1 MIRHFTLMIIAGIAF
16 AAAAATTHASPARPV
31 TSSDLVNAPAN
42 PALWLTYGRTYSNW
56 RYSPLDQISTNNINQ
71 LKPVWAISTG
81 GKFQGLEATPLFH
94 NGVLYFSADD
104 ARVFAVNARTGKIIW
119 EYSRDYPPQLGTT
132 LCCGPVNRGVALMGD
147 LVYVATLD
155 AHLVA
160 LNAETGKVVWDTK
173 IDDWKKGATE
183 TLAPLIV
190 RNHVIVGISG
200 GEYGVRGYLKAYD
213 TKTGKLQWTT
223 YTVPGPGGKTWEDDS
238 WKLGGGPT
246 WSTGS
251 YDPKTNT
258 LYWGVGNPGPWFSL
272 TDKGKKLWSDSL
284 LALNPDTGKIKWGF
298 QYTPN
303 DEWDYDGMSGPI
315 LTDAVVNGKT
325 HKVAIQANRNGFLYV
340 LDRTNGKFL
349 YAKPMIPG
357 INWTFGLNPKTGAP
371 NVNEAKRPSGPGT
384 TTSLIIPGLEGG
396 TNWMQPSYDPKLHY
410 VFVNVNDWGMTLTT
424 LPKKEIEAGYKAG
437 TIYQNENFQ
446 MYRLGKYIGHTKAFD
461 LKTGKFVWDQP
472 NTLPIFSHVLSTAG
486 GLVFSGDT
494 EGNLT
499 AMDATNGK
507 ILWKFQTGS
516 AINAGPITYELDGVQ
531 YVAVLSGIAGD
542 LATYY
547 SSPHG
552 GMLWVFA
559 INGKQ
564 QPSTATNSR
573 VIESMLPM
581 WKGPK
586 E

>member
-1 MIRHFTLMIIAGIAF
+1 MSFHLRPMVAAGVLFI
-16 AAAAATTHASPARPV
+16 AAAASAQNPSTTPV
-31 TSSDLVNAPAN
+31 TQADLVGAPGN
-42 PALWLTYGRTYSNW
+42 SNSWLMYGRTYSNW
-56 RYSPLDQISTNNINQ
+56 RHSGLDAISTSNVDQ

-81 GKFQGLEATPLFH
+81 GNFQGLEATPLFH
-94 NGVLYFSADD
+94 DGTLYFSADG

-119 EYSRDYPPQLGTT
+119 EYSREYPPQLGTT
-132 LCCGPVNRGVALMGD
+132 LCCGPVNRGVALKD
-147 LVYVATLD
+147 NLVYVATLD
-155 AHLVA
+155 AHMVA
-160 LNAETGKVVWDTK
+160 LDAATGKVAWDTQ

-183 TLAPLIV
+183 TGAPLV
-190 RNHVIVGISG
+190 VGNHVIIGISG
-200 GEYGVRGYLKAYD
+200 GEYGVRAYLKAYD
-213 TKTGKLQWTT
+213 ARTGALQWTT
-223 YTVPGPGGKTWEDDS
+223 YVVPGPGKTWENDA
-238 WKLGGGPT
+238 WKHGGGPT
-246 WSTGS
+246 WVPGA
-251 YDPKTNT
+251 YDAETNT
-258 LYWGVGNPGPWFSL
+258 LYWGVGNPGPWFSP

-284 LALNPDTGKIKWGF
+284 LAMNPDTGKIKWGF

-303 DEWDYDGMSGPI
+303 DEWDYDGMSAPI
-315 LTDAVVNGKT
+315 LTDAVVNGKNR
-325 HKVAIQANRNGFLYV
+325 KVAVQANRNGFLYV

-349 YAKPMIPG
+349 YAEPMIPG
-357 INWTFGLNPKTGAP
+357 INWTFGLDPKTGEP
-371 NVNEAKRPSGPGT
+371 KVNDAKRPSAPGT

-396 TNWMQPSYDPKLHY
+396 TNWFQPSYDPKLHY

-424 LPKKEIEAGYKAG
+424 LGKKEIDAGYKPG
-437 TIYQNENFQ
+437 EIYQNENFQ
-446 MYRLGKYIGHTKAFD
+446 MYRLGKYVGHTKAFD

-472 NTLPIFSHVLSTAG
+472 STLPIFSHVLSTAG
-486 GLVFSGDT
+486 GLVFTGDT
-494 EGNLT
+494 EGNLI
-499 AMDATNGK
+499 AMDSRDGR

-564 QPSTATNSR
+564 QPSDATNSK
-573 VIESMLPM
+573 VIDSMLPL
-581 WKGPK
+581 WKGST